1 MKKFIIISSVLFL
14 LLLTSCGNN
23 NQQKLIEASGTIE
36 STNVI
41 VSSKTSGEILTFN
54 FNEGAQVNAGDTILI
69 IDHELLDI
77 QLQQSMAA
85 KDAAE
90 AQMKLMLSGAR
101 KEDINQAEQN
111 LNQAKVNF
119 ETAERDKIRFKNLY
133 DSRSITQ
140 KQYEDAIA
148 RYDLMNAQYISAQEN
163 YNKVKKI
170 FRQEEIEQ
178 AKANL
183 NKATA
188 GVELLKKNIRD
199 CYVISPI
206 KGFIVKTFVERGES
220 VSPMSSLFKVSDLDE
235 VELVVYVSEEEL
247 GYVKLGQKADVTI
260 DTYKDKSYEGKVTY
274 ISSEAEFTPK
284 NIQTKEERTKLVFA
298 VKITIP
304 NKDYD
309 LKSGMP
315 ADAVIKIAPL
325 TPPKEENK
333 ESPDYE
339 TKENIRN
346 D

>member
-284 NIQTKEERTKLVFA
+284 NIQTKDERTKLVFA

>member
-14 LLLTSCGNN
+14 LLLISCGNN

-101 KEDINQAEQN
+101 KEDVNQAEQN

-170 FRQEEIEQ
+170 FRQEEIDQ

-315 ADAVIKIAPL
+315 ADAVIKIAPSNS
-325 TPPKEENK
+325 PKGGE
-333 ESPDYE
+333 
-339 TKENIRN
+339 
-346 D
+346 

>member
-54 FNEGAQVNAGDTILI
+54 FNEGEKVNAGDTILI

-77 QLQQSMAA
+77 QLQQAMAA

-101 KEDINQAEQN
+101 KEDVNQAEQN

-170 FRQEEIEQ
+170 FRQEEIDQ
-178 AKANL
+178 ARANL
-183 NKATA
+183 DKAIA
-188 GVELLKKNIRD
+188 GVELLKKSIRD
-199 CYVISPI
+199 SYVISPI
-206 KGFIVKTFVERGES
+206 NGFLVKTFVEKGES
-220 VSPMSSLFKVSDLDE
+220 VTSMSSLFKVSELDV
-235 VELVVYVSEEEL
+235 VELVIYVSTIEL
-247 GYVKLGQKADVTI
+247 GYVKLGQKAEVTI
-260 DTYKDKSYEGKVTY
+260 DTYKDKVYEGKVTY
-274 ISSEAEFTPK
+274 ISPEAEFTPK
-284 NIQTKEERTKLVFA
+284 NIQTKDERTKLVFA

-309 LKSGMP
+309 FKAGMP
-315 ADAVIKIAPL
+315 ADAIINL
-325 TPPKEENK
+325 QQG
-333 ESPDYE
+333 D
-339 TKENIRN
+339 
-346 D
+346 